1 MGKDLKKKRKSK
13 FHDNRY
19 TVADDARK
27 SKADDKDS
35 KMPIDCASKRKLN
48 QLPIET
54 VEVDD
59 NYNIIINFE
68 MLKSFFD
75 LVVCPD
81 FGGKI
86 KLNKENGF

>member
-1 MGKDLKKKRKSK
+1 
-13 FHDNRY
+13 
-19 TVADDARK
+19 
-27 SKADDKDS
+27 
-35 KMPIDCASKRKLN
+35 MPIECACKRKLN

-81 FGGKI
+81 CGGKI